1 MTSPNRSK
9 KTACGASGE
18 QGSGPARKT
27 SPSPRGRPIDRVA
40 LVLDVIAAVAVAAL
54 LIAMVLATGGC
65 GGLQRDQVVKAPDA
79 PMLIIEAKGTAR
91 VSVYDAEENRMIDA
105 GTVDL
110 GTLDGWTVSKYQ
122 WEELIGKRRTPTGAR

>member
-1 MTSPNRSK
+1 
-9 KTACGASGE
+9 
-18 QGSGPARKT
+18 
-27 SPSPRGRPIDRVA
+27 
-40 LVLDVIAAVAVAAL
+40 VLDVIAAVAVGAMLVAL
-54 LIAMVLATGGC
+54 MTALGGC

-110 GTLDGWTVSKYQ
+110 GTLDGWTVSKYE
-122 WEELIGKRRTPTGAR
+122 WEALINKRRTPTGAK